1 MKQSFLPISK
11 LSNKPYSNILG
22 FPKATKKQLQ
32 SRIAELKKIGIKSL
46 AFEGDTLIG
55 TLNVL
60 GKGYVG
66 IVLLA
71 KIHNKKVA
79 VKIRRTDSQ
88 RDGMKNEAK
97 LLEIANKAK
106 VGPKIIQS
114 SKNFLVMEYLDG
126 KKIFDWIKE
135 LNGKGKTS
143 KLKSTVKK
151 VLEDCYELDQLG
163 LDHGELSSITK
174 HVIVGKSK
182 TTLIDFESSSMN
194 RHVSNVTSASQA
206 IFIGS
211 GISKM
216 VKKIYKIPP
225 KAKMIKAL
233 RAYKNEQT
241 RENFDNVLSVLKL

>member
-1 MKQSFLPISK
+1 MQQSFLPISK

-22 FPKATKKQLQ
+22 FPKATKRQLQ
-32 SRIAELKKIGIKSL
+32 SRVAELKKIGIKSL

-97 LLEIANKAK
+97 LLEIANRAK

-143 KLKSTVKK
+143 KLKSAVKK
-151 VLEDCYELDQLG
+151 VLEDCYKLDQLG

-182 TTLIDFESSSMN
+182 TTMIDFESSSMN
-194 RHVSNVTSASQA
+194 RRVSNVTSASQA

-216 VKKIYKIPP
+216 VKKIYKTPP

-241 RENFDNVLSVLKL
+241 RESFDNVLSVLKL